1 MREKIKKLG
10 GTLIHENKRYI
21 RAVFHLCNSDKEKV
35 AHGGFVRVR
44 DEAGKVT
51 ITCKI
56 YNNKDY
62 PDEYEVNVKE
72 DFNTAKS
79 LLEALNLKMKAFQ
92 ETKREKWT
100 LPDKEVHEVTFDTV
114 PGLPTYMEIDCTTED
129 ALNKTIEKLDLDKN
143 KMRFGSFDR
152 TYEVSTVTRI

>member
-1 MREKIKKLG
+1 
-10 GTLIHENKRYI
+10 
-21 RAVFHLCNSDKEKV
+21 
-35 AHGGFVRVR
+35 
-44 DEAGKVT
+44 
-51 ITCKI
+51 
-56 YNNKDY
+56 
-62 PDEYEVNVKE
+62 
-72 DFNTAKS
+72 
-79 LLEALNLKMKAFQ
+79 MKAFQ

-152 TYEVSTVTRI
+152 TYEVSTVTRIQIHICLNI